1 VGAAELTERLA
12 PQAID
17 DIPVGHYVPLLEF
30 NQYGRATGEYRA
42 KGWSVCDGAVG
53 RGSWGP
59 GLTALYAGT
68 QKLKSEKS
76 HNPEPSR
83 GVAMCRPIS

>member
-30 NQYGRATGEYRA
+30 NPYRHVFDFA
-42 KGWSVCDGAVG
+42 KKSRHLFTMNFHSALPADDTVFVQSDFTSVRLCLGKPDSQG
-53 RGSWGP
+53 
-59 GLTALYAGT
+59 
-68 QKLKSEKS
+68 
-76 HNPEPSR
+76 N
-83 GVAMCRPIS
+83 